1 MKLYYRPGACSL
13 ADHIVL
19 EWIGK
24 PYEAQ
29 KMDHASIKSPEYL
42 KINPN
47 GAVPALQIDGN
58 DVLLENVAIL
68 GYLADLNPQLKLAGD
83 GTPRSRAEVMRW
95 LAFLNSDVHKSFL
108 PMFGPGRFI
117 ADESKH
123 EELQANART
132 KLRTLFEQLD
142 AHLQGR
148 QWLAGIGKSIADPY
162 LFVIWRWAKAKG
174 VDLGGLE
181 NLAKFGERM
190 ATDPGV
196 QNALKQEGLGST

>member
-1 MKLYYRPGACSL
+1 MKLYYMPGACSL

-29 KMDHASIKSPEYL
+29 KMDHAGIKSPEYL

-47 GAVPALQIDGN
+47 GAVPALQIDGD

-68 GYLADLNPQLKLAGD
+68 GYLADLSPQLNLAGD

-95 LAFLNSDVHKSFL
+95 LAFLNSDAHKSFL
-108 PMFGPGRFI
+108 PIFGPGRFI

-142 AHLQGR
+142 ARLKAR
-148 QWLAGIGKSIADPY
+148 EWLAGDGKSIADSY
-162 LFVIWRWAKAKG
+162 LFVVWRWAKAKD
-174 VDLGGLE
+174 VDLNGLD
-181 NLAKFGERM
+181 NLAKFGQRM
-190 ATDPGV
+190 AADSGV
-196 QNALKQEGLGST
+196 QSALEQEGLG

>member
-1 MKLYYRPGACSL
+1 MKLYYMPGACSL

-29 KMDHASIKSPEYL
+29 KMDHAGIKSPEYL

-47 GAVPALQIDGN
+47 GAVPALQIDGD

-68 GYLADLNPQLKLAGD
+68 GYLADLNPQLNLAGD

-108 PMFGPGRFI
+108 PIFGPGRFI

-142 AHLQGR
+142 ARLKAR
-148 QWLAGIGKSIADPY
+148 EWLAGDGKSIADSY
-162 LFVIWRWAKAKG
+162 LFVVWRWAKAKD
-174 VDLGGLE
+174 VDLTRFDS
-181 NLAKFGERM
+181 LAKFGERM
-190 ATDPGV
+190 TADPDV
-196 QNALKQEGLGST
+196 QSALEQEGLS